1 MNWWLWIIIGLAVL
15 SLEMLIPLD
24 FFLVFVGLAGII
36 TGAISGIAQLCGFEI
51 GSSAEYFI
59 CAVTI
64 VLLFV
69 FAKKPLVN
77 HLMSS
82 KKNIKSALENDY
94 VSIEGNTI
102 NPNEFGT
109 GNSRGTVWKV
119 QNLGSTA
126 LEVGKSYKVSRKD
139 GITLIIE

>member
-1 MNWWLWIIIGLAVL
+1 MNWWLWIIIGLIVL

-24 FFLVFVGLAGII
+24 FFLVFIGLAGII

-69 FAKKPLVN
+69 FAKKPLIN
-77 HLMSS
+77 HLSS
-82 KKNIKSALENDY
+82 NKKDIILDDY
-94 VSIEGNTI
+94 VTIEGNDI
-102 NPNEFGT
+102 NPNESGT
-109 GNSRGTVWKV
+109 GNTRGAVCKV
-119 QNLGSTA
+119 RNLGNTA
-126 LEVGKSYKVSRKD
+126 LEVGKSYKISRKD